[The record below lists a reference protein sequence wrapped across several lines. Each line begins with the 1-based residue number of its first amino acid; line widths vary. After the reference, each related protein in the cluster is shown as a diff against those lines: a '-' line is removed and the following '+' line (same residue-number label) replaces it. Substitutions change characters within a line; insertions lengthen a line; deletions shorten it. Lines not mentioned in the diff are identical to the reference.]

1 MKNMHRFASS
11 LFASAAAF
19 AVIAFGAHASAQT
32 TSTSTSQASP
42 EASIKVVQVT
52 GDARYS
58 SDKKN
63 WQPLKKGTIL
73 KSGTVIQTGKGEST
87 VDLVLGDH
95 GDNIPQQVITQT
107 TPVTAK
113 GGGGGGVSEV
123 QPANVVHLF
132 PDTVL
137 SIDKLTS
144 EKAGEGEVTETQLD
158 LQAGQIMGNVKKLS
172 AASKYEIKIPNGV
185 AGIRGTTYLIAASG
199 VVNVLSGSVVVAV
212 VDKNGS
218 VVTRVVTAGFRY
230 DPASDR
236 ISPIPGPQ
244 LQKLIDLYHTL
255 NYPPQTPPTSYPKDH
270 TIVYVSPTQ

>member
-11 LFASAAAF
+11 VFAGLAAL
-19 AVIAFGAHASAQT
+19 AVIALGAPASAQT
-32 TSTSTSQASP
+32 TSTSTSQTGP
-42 EASIKVVQVT
+42 EANVKVVQVT
-52 GDARYS
+52 GNARYS
-58 SDKKN
+58 MDKKN

-73 KSGTVIQTGKGEST
+73 KAGSVIQTGKGEST

-95 GDNIPQQVITQT
+95 GDAIPEQVR
-107 TPVTAK
+107 TAPASSR
-113 GGGGGGVSEV
+113 GGSGGGGVSEV

-185 AGIRGTTYLIAASG
+185 AGIRGTTYLISASG

-212 VDKNGS
+212 VDSSGS

-236 ISPIPGPQ
+236 ITPIPGPQ
-244 LQKLIDLYHTL
+244 LTKLIDLYHNL
-255 NYPPQTPPTSYPKDH
+255 NYPPQTPATTYPKDH

>member
-1 MKNMHRFASS
+1 MKNMHRFASN
-11 LFASAAAF
+11 LFASAAAL
-19 AVIAFGAHASAQT
+19 AMIAFGAHASAQT
-32 TSTSTSQASP
+32 TPTTTAP
-42 EASIKVVQVT
+42 ATPDATIKVVQVS

-58 SDKKN
+58 MDKKN
-63 WQPLKKGTIL
+63 WQKLKKGTIL
-73 KSGTVIQTGKGEST
+73 TPGTVIQTGKGEST
-87 VDLVLGDH
+87 VDLVLGDR
-95 GDNIPQQVITQT
+95 GDSIPQQVVLSRT

-113 GGGGGGVSEV
+113 SHGSGVSEV

-199 VVNVLSGSVVVAV
+199 VVNVLTGSVVVAV

-244 LQKLIDLYHTL
+244 LEKLIDLYHTL

>member
-11 LFASAAAF
+11 VFAGVAAL
-19 AVIAFGAHASAQT
+19 AVIALGTPASAQT
-32 TSTSTSQASP
+32 TSTSTSQTGP
-42 EASIKVVQVT
+42 EANVKVVQVT
-52 GDARYS
+52 GNARYS
-58 SDKKN
+58 MDKKN
-63 WQPLKKGTIL
+63 WQALKKGTIL
-73 KSGTVIQTGKGEST
+73 KPGTVIQTGKGEST

-95 GDNIPQQVITQT
+95 GDAIPEQVR
-107 TPVTAK
+107 TAPASSR
-113 GGGGGGVSEV
+113 GGGSGAISEV

-185 AGIRGTTYLIAASG
+185 AGIRGTTYLISASG

-212 VDKNGS
+212 VDSNGS

-236 ISPIPGPQ
+236 ITPIPGPQ
-244 LQKLIDLYHTL
+244 LTKLIDLYHTL